1 MKNRVLLALS
11 ALANQVDLI
20 CGLLTVENHCFMDV
34 WKLDD

>member
-20 CGLLTVENHCFMDV
+20 CGSLTVENITFWMSGN
-34 WKLDD
+34 